1 MDTTPEKAKEK
12 EKDMISWV
20 ALVLLV
26 IGGLNWGLVG
36 LIKLDLVKAIF
47 GEMTVLS
54 RIVYLLVG
62 ISGIYIL
69 LMPPKMDKK

>member
-1 MDTTPEKAKEK
+1 MEETKE
-12 EKDMISWV
+12 EKDKKDVISWI

-47 GEMTVLS
+47 GEMTTLS
-54 RIVYLLVG
+54 RIIYLLVG
-62 ISGIYIL
+62 ISAVYMV

>member
-1 MDTTPEKAKEK
+1 MEPTA
-12 EKDMISWV
+12 EKDKTKDVIGWV
-20 ALVLLV
+20 AFVLLV

-47 GEMTVLS
+47 GDMTTLS

-62 ISGIYIL
+62 VSAIYLL